1 MKPPGTSPAALCAV
15 TCISYLRP
23 RLRAA
28 FLLVF
33 ASLLFGGTRLGADT
47 VTPVFVNWPSSI
59 TNVWQSSQVTY
70 TNSTYPTGLPVSNA
84 VQVSASFVRSSTS
97 TNITGFSFNPNPGWG
112 EGPPQT
118 PDGSG
123 PGAILLYFTPGTNP
137 AISQPYTNTL
147 QIVLSNPPG
156 GNTSATNN
164 IDIVI
169 TPPPPNYPVF
179 TTNFVTTWQVVAGSN
194 QVVVGPHFDSTNP
207 SSSPNLYPAD
217 ITNATSVYALF
228 LSNSLGETGCTN
240 SVTVPGTNNTYLAT
254 STGFGLNPAAW
265 SGGNPVYTNVNGL
278 IPSLNPSN
286 PWQSA
291 TNPLS
296 QASIY
301 ITNNEA
307 WIGLPIYP
315 GTYAGYVTNY
325 IQILAYNGNNSSTAN
340 WTTNN
345 IAIVVAPPLPTP
357 PALEVRFYNSST
369 NADTDVYILPSSTDA
384 PGSFGNGFWW
394 SNSVTGSNNW
404 TNWITNGNATVRLSD
419 IGVSGTNAQG
429 RPYYSIYTTNFPNA
443 AWYLSY
449 RGGNLTNN
457 TAPPAPQ
464 SGQPWYGYEWAPFEV
479 TLDGNPSDKCDTTYI
494 NQFSIPMTVRA
505 LTNDYASSVAGIYP
519 SNSLAYYQICG
530 FTNWTSPS
538 TVAIILSNLATQLSV
553 NFPNAA
559 ITNANGKA
567 VMYAGPS
574 SAGMGSLQGPAGT
587 TAFPTLEAYF
597 AAVKA
602 NGSRTNKIKDSIGL
616 SGATNAGLGTNP
628 VFMFAYD
635 FDLVVTTNN
644 TLLLTNGTINVSNQ
658 PGSTGTNLAV
668 TSYSGLW
675 MEIGADAGPH
685 DSWASSAVYLA
696 PTPANYVQNYQKT
709 NVAMQ
714 TYTANASNNLAGT
727 PVFQSSTNAWL
738 GIASNTGT
746 VCGTNRT
753 IIANPTAYDLY
764 ESQFGTAVM
773 GRILGDMAAG
783 FALGFINSGTTN
795 PAMGV
800 AYGDS
805 PSGSWW
811 GGNEYPQ
818 ADTVNSIAY
827 SDVNTNYSAWGGTIY
842 SATKVTYGHP
852 IYDRMQFYG
861 GGNSTN
867 PLQIQPASATNN
879 QVSGV
884 GGSVLLP
891 VWVVEVEFFN
901 GLSSIG
907 DTPTPPPT
915 FLTYSNWLTNYSSL
929 TGTNTNGTADPDGDG
944 FINNV
949 EYAFGGNP
957 TVGTPALLVM
967 ASSNI
972 SFIALSNAASN
983 YSVQNTTNLSTGPWT
998 NYPVPLSNTAPPFPI
1013 PLPASYQGMGFT
1025 VPLTPGTNNF
1035 YRVIFSNQ

>member
-1 MKPPGTSPAALCAV
+1 MKPPGTLAATVSAARIATV
-15 TCISYLRP
+15 RP
-23 RLRAA
+23 RLRAV
-28 FLLVF
+28 FLL
-33 ASLLFGGTRLGADT
+33 ASAALLALGSTHLQAQ
-47 VTPVFVNWPSSI
+47 TPVFVNWPSSI
-59 TNVWQSSQVTY
+59 TNVWQNTQVTY
-70 TNSTYPTGLPVSNA
+70 TNATYPNGLPVSNA
-84 VQVSASFVRSSTS
+84 VQVSASFVSSS
-97 TNITGFSFNPNPGWG
+97 LPTNVTGFSFIPNPGWNG
-112 EGPPQT
+112 T
-118 PDGSG
+118 PSSSG
-123 PGAILLYFTPGTNP
+123 PGAVLLYFTPGTNP
-137 AISQPYTNTL
+137 AISQTYTNTL
-147 QIVLSNPPG
+147 QIVLTNPPA
-156 GNTSATNN
+156 NPPAPSVTNN

-169 TPPPPNYPVF
+169 TPPPPDYPVF
-179 TTNFVTTWQVVAGSN
+179 TTNFVTTWPIVAGTN

-207 SSSPNLYPAD
+207 ANSPNLYPVAD
-217 ITNATSVYALF
+217 ITNVTSVYALF

-278 IPSLNPSN
+278 NPSLKPSN
-286 PWQSA
+286 PWQNA

-301 ITNNEA
+301 TTNNEA
-307 WIGLPIYP
+307 WIALPFYP
-315 GTYAGYVTNY
+315 GTNAGYVTNY

-419 IGVSGTNAQG
+419 IGVGGTNAQG

-449 RGGNLTNN
+449 GGGNLPSN
-457 TAPPAPQ
+457 TTPPAPQ

-519 SNSLAYYQICG
+519 GNSLAYYQICG

-559 ITNANGKA
+559 ITNANGKT

-587 TAFPTLEAYF
+587 PAFPSLEAYF

-616 SGATNAGLGTNP
+616 SGATNAGLGNNP

-635 FDLVVTTNN
+635 FDLVVTTSN
-644 TLLLTNGTINVSNQ
+644 TLLLTNGTINVTNQ

-675 MEIGADAGPH
+675 MEIGADAGPQ

-696 PTPANYVQNYQKT
+696 PTPANYVQNYGKS

-714 TYTANASNNLAGT
+714 TYTANASNGLAGT

-738 GIASNTGT
+738 SIATNTGT
-746 VCGTNRT
+746 VSGTNRS
-753 IIANPTAYDLY
+753 IIADPTAYDLY

-783 FALGFINSGTTN
+783 FALGFINSGTVN

-827 SDVNTNYSAWGGTIY
+827 SDVNTNYSAWGDTIY

-861 GGNSTN
+861 GGNATN
-867 PLQIQPASATNN
+867 PFQIQPSSATNN

-901 GLSSIG
+901 GLSSVG
-907 DTPTPPPT
+907 DTPTPPPST
-915 FLTYSNWLTNYSSL
+915 VLTYSNWLTNYSSL
-929 TGTNTNGTADPDGDG
+929 TGADTNGTADPDGDG
-944 FINNV
+944 FDNNQ

-983 YSVQNTTNLSTGPWT
+983 YSVQNTTNLATGPWT
-998 NYPVPLSNTAPPFPI
+998 NYSVPLSNTAPPFPI

-1025 VPLTPGTNNF
+1025 VPITPGTNNF

>member
-1 MKPPGTSPAALCAV
+1 MHQQRHGA
-15 TCISYLRP
+15 RHQQH
-23 RLRAA
+23 
-28 FLLVF
+28 
-33 ASLLFGGTRLGADT
+33 LFGYQHR
-47 VTPVFVNWPSSI
+47 
-59 TNVWQSSQVTY
+59 
-70 TNSTYPTGLPVSNA
+70 
-84 VQVSASFVRSSTS
+84 
-97 TNITGFSFNPNPGWG
+97 FS
-112 EGPPQT
+112 
-118 PDGSG
+118 
-123 PGAILLYFTPGTNP
+123 
-137 AISQPYTNTL
+137 
-147 QIVLSNPPG
+147 
-156 GNTSATNN
+156 
-164 IDIVI
+164 
-169 TPPPPNYPVF
+169 
-179 TTNFVTTWQVVAGSN
+179 
-194 QVVVGPHFDSTNP
+194 
-207 SSSPNLYPAD
+207 
-217 ITNATSVYALF
+217 
-228 LSNSLGETGCTN
+228 
-240 SVTVPGTNNTYLAT
+240 
-254 STGFGLNPAAW
+254 LNPAGW
-265 SGGNPVYTNVNGL
+265 SVGSPVYTNVSGL
-278 IPSLNPSN
+278 SPSLNPSN

-291 TNPLS
+291 SNPLS

-301 ITNNEA
+301 ITNNQA

-325 IQILAYNGNNSSTAN
+325 IQLLAYNGNNASTAN

-357 PALEVRFYNSST
+357 PALEVRFDNSST

-394 SNSVTGSNNW
+394 SNANATNNW
-404 TNWITNGNATVRLSD
+404 TNWITNGYATVRLSD

-449 RGGNLTNN
+449 GGGPLTNN
-457 TAPPAPQ
+457 TTPPAPQ

-505 LTNDYASSVAGIYP
+505 LTNDYASSAANIYP

-530 FTNWTSPS
+530 FTNWTSTS
-538 TVAIILSNLATQLSV
+538 AVAITLSNLAAQLSA

-559 ITNANGKA
+559 ITNANGQV

-574 SAGMGSLQGPAGT
+574 SAGMGSLQGPAST
-587 TAFPTLEAYF
+587 PAFPNFAAYF
-597 AAVKA
+597 AAVQA

-616 SGATNAGLGTNP
+616 SGATNTAGLGTNP
-628 VFMFAYD
+628 IFMFSYD

-644 TLLLTNGTINVSNQ
+644 TLLLTNGTINVANQ

-668 TSYSGLW
+668 TNYGGLW
-675 MEIGADAGPH
+675 MEIGADAGPQ

-696 PTPANYVQNYQKT
+696 PTPANYVQNYQQT
-709 NVAMQ
+709 NVGMQ
-714 TYTANASNNLAGT
+714 TYTATAPTNLAGT

-738 GIASNTGT
+738 NLATNTAT

-753 IIANPTAYDLY
+753 VMTNPTAYDLY

-795 PAMGV
+795 PAMGF

-811 GGNEYPQ
+811 GGNEYPL

-827 SDVNTNYSAWGGTIY
+827 SDVNTNYSAWGGAIY

-861 GGNSTN
+861 GGNATN
-867 PLQIQPASATNN
+867 SLQIQPASSTNN
-879 QVSGV
+879 QVSGA

-901 GLSSIG
+901 GLSSVG
-907 DTPTPPPT
+907 SGGGGGGGGGSGFATWGGGSLPAVGTAA
-915 FLTYSNWLTNYSSL
+915 YSNALL
-929 TGTNTNGTADPDGDG
+929 Q
-944 FINNV
+944 
-949 EYAFGGNP
+949 YAFGGS
-957 TVGTPALLVM
+957 ASYS
-967 ASSNI
+967 ASSAQTNFGTA
-972 SFIALSNAASN
+972 SLSNVSGLDYLILREIIRTNDANLNVWSEH
-983 YSVQNTTNLSTGPWT
+983 TTNLTNTSWT
-998 NYPVPLSNTAPPFPI
+998 SNSI
-1013 PLPASYQGMGFT
+1013 PAAASADQSGA
-1025 VPLTPGTNNF
+1025 TPG
-1035 YRVIFSNQ
+1035 VNQVQEFRTPQGSDQRKFLRLKATYDTP